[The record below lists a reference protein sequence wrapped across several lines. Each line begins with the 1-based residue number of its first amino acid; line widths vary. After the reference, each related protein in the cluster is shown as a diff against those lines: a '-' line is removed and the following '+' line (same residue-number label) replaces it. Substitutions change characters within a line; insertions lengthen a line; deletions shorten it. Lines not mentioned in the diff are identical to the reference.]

1 MLRTLTVGA
10 IACIFHF
17 PVLAQ
22 DNTERPLLMPGKRTL
37 YQRALANP
45 GSRLYAKP
53 SLDAAA
59 QPLIPFTVFYAY
71 GRKEL
76 NDSKWVRV

>member
-10 IACIFHF
+10 IACVFHF

-22 DNTERPLLMPGKRTL
+22 DSAERPLLMPGKRTL

-45 GSRLYAKP
+45 GSRLYRE
-53 SLDAAA
+53 
-59 QPLIPFTVFYAY
+59 T
-71 GRKEL
+71 
-76 NDSKWVRV
+76 